1 MAPTV
6 SIDQSWVGDPFTGLV
21 LGQGFERGFG
31 VRVQR
36 IGRTSNLAG
45 CSATS
50 QKENNLRLQ
59 M

>member
-1 MAPTV
+1 MVPKAL
-6 SIDQSWVGDPFTGLV
+6 IDPGWGDPFTGLV

-45 CSATS
+45 FSATL
-50 QKENNLRLQ
+50 QKS
-59 M
+59 